1 MKMVTMARHAMFSDA
16 GRCHPIVALAFAMI
30 ALIAE
35 PTASLAKSKGG
46 GKPPTCGQTLKA
58 CHGRCD
64 RVFES
69 KDRIDA
75 CKARCEGDFMGCK
88 DPKPTRVLIDE
99 GLFPSGPKHGI
110 VQTPPVTDKP
120 QGTSPGGGILSN
132 PLIPATSGKPTPSG
146 TLAPN

>member
-1 MKMVTMARHAMFSDA
+1 MKLVRMAGHGILGDA
-16 GRCHPIVALAFAMI
+16 GRRLLIVALAFTII

-35 PTASLAKSKGG
+35 PTASLAKPKGG
-46 GKPPTCGQTLKA
+46 GKPPTCGEKFTA
-58 CHGRCD
+58 CYDRCD

-69 KDRIDA
+69 SDRINACKDRCDTA
-75 CKARCEGDFMGCK
+75 HMGCK

-110 VQTPPVTDKP
+110 VQTPPVTNKP
-120 QGTSPGGGILSN
+120 QGAAPGGGILSN
-132 PLIPATSGKPTPSG
+132 PLLPTKSGRPTPSG